1 MESSEYRRN
10 GEQDAPEQGRTQSEQ
25 RAGREGHVARTIE
38 HETSKLPSDLFL
50 WGAGASILASLGL
63 MAMGKKASANF
74 IGQWAP
80 TMLLLGIYNKIVKV
94 AGHDQSDREP

>member
-1 MESSEYRRN
+1 METEYRRN
-10 GEQDAPEQGRTQSEQ
+10 EERESRPQGRSEE
-25 RAGREGHVARTIE
+25 RAEREGRVARTIE

-50 WGAGASILASLGL
+50 WSAGAAIVTSLGL
-63 MAMGKKASANF
+63 MFMGKKASANF

-94 AGHDQSDREP
+94 SGHDREDREP